1 MELEQ
6 LYYNKFLPFIVDYYK
21 DTLKEA
27 KSGHCMKITGFA
39 FRELKKLIT
48 MLRPI
53 NKDMQVYIIS
63 EEVTGEDFAH
73 PNKIVELRNKNEFPL
88 LALVPTNYRTSSE
101 DSFGDATFQL
111 LDVKGLDYRFY
122 LYLER
127 QVPETQIVT
136 WKLLKAFFDE
146 LKIEWSDRIKY
157 YLFLEENQWDI
168 KAWGNGLY
176 LIGLI
181 PDSKLL
187 EDMSKLSRRL
197 LYNLR
202 CSDLLCNFSINAAD
216 KAMMLPLNP
225 GTIQKDIVVFFREQR
240 AVNDRIDLCQRI
252 YENYPQLNFSG
263 WSIDKLDNPLSNVIV
278 TAELVPGKDPEKELV
293 RDVSGDYVMQI
304 PFGKKSKVK
313 LKITFEPTPQEM
325 PEMKKYAVEIFN
337 YEGFEYLDTIRQAN
351 INSKG
356 KSKTITLNINNAAFD
371 DGTYFLR
378 VHALDADGLILDN
391 DNPFKVTSVQEEW
404 EEFLKQHKDGNKEE
418 LRKQFQREH
427 SVLTVNETMT
437 FTIKNLTIDDSSD
450 DVEVDVT
457 KRNKPDN
464 VLQAYFNYC
473 IEQIRKDETVEI
485 PAPEISEK
493 TEWKEGSLNNTYT
506 FEFGNNAQFAYQ
518 IQIAKKLLELER
530 AFYKH
535 ATQLGYVDAEV
546 SGNPTDSILKDW
558 SFKAIPAEIQINPD
572 LITKRNELFNLIQAS
587 TASESGV
594 VNTFPVYKYAEEIK
608 SYVLAYSEWLHSVID
623 QNPSEEAIVAIQ
635 NIDTVL
641 LRVEMP
647 DGSLNKVK
655 LISPI
660 HPLRLAWLANIF
672 DLFRDWED
680 KTLANPEFKKTWYRN
695 LDYLF
700 MGNLPMEVSPLI
712 LAENAIKVYQ
722 YVGELT
728 FGWGFYAQP
737 TLDPNDVFASESR
750 QLKSYVSSLLN
761 ISREKMIDSDVS
773 FDLVYNHIYNYT
785 RAHRYTRK
793 LVINIFNAGDAN
805 VFADALVKME
815 QLGHI
820 YDYEIRLF
828 ADDSL
833 IQPGEALRQ
842 LINPDSTLSDAA
854 EAFSLASKNRLF
866 PKLRFSVN
874 KISEFISDHKK
885 YQAHLS
891 FLVNPF
897 PVKTGLVR
905 PDRESRSF
913 FLNAVMTRS
922 VVNSTKKD
930 DNTFVWNRY
939 FAEKF
944 IPTPT
949 NEFANDSISLFAN
962 LQFFTGRIISSKP
975 TTALPATCLTL
986 QNQDQMLL
994 SFVHDVSDW
1003 VITFDRNMG
1012 PEFFDLP
1019 NNTGNEMPY
1028 LLDYVPG
1035 QERTGISSFLTTKP
1049 TSEIVGLMQPHF
1061 RKFNIDIQHED
1072 KFKDLLE
1079 DVRTVSSS
1087 ILMQINS
1094 TQNKAFEVLGITF
1107 TKRLLKKKR
1116 WSLLN
1121 ESFMIPID
1129 LHKELFKN
1137 LESQNKERAD
1147 ILLVNL
1153 DVENREIIFQV
1164 IEVKCRQSLSQSSEE
1179 ALEQKM
1185 LSQINNTIEALEE
1198 HFVLE
1203 NRLDRELKTIELA
1216 NLLSFYVKR
1225 SARYGVL
1232 DSEIAEEYLAFLDT
1246 LNDGY
1251 DIRFKRLG
1259 IIYNLAQVEKQRKE
1273 NWPDAS
1279 FYIMGK
1285 PAIDD
1290 ILSDDKSMDTEKLDQ
1305 YDREFLEVFEQSR
1318 KERLLSRRRGQK
1330 EIDDIIRNENEED
1343 KESVKIIV
1351 EVPET
1356 KKTGDDAIV
1365 SDNSHNKLPEYKDND
1380 SEALS
1385 VSDSA
1390 GTQGDNKDTDS
1401 DKGKED
1407 EIVIIDDSMLDEPA
1421 FVLNPKYDILIGDN
1435 KETAQFG
1442 ILGQTAANNRKI
1454 AVDLAGC
1461 NTFSLF
1467 GIQGAG
1473 KSYTIGSVT
1482 EMVLKRFNRVNNLKS
1497 PLASVIFH
1505 YSDSMDYAPEFT
1517 SMVYP
1522 NDEAKQLAM
1531 LKEKYGAEPG
1541 SIEDVVLLA
1550 PESKV
1555 DERKAEYPNIEVH
1568 PIAFDSSELQ
1578 VKDWMFLL
1586 GAMGNDSTYIREL
1599 KLMMRKIRNDL
1610 SLKNIRRGVAS
1621 SSTMSQGQK
1630 GLANQRLNF
1639 AEEYIND
1646 GVKLQDYLKP
1656 GRLII
1661 VDLRDEFI
1669 EKDEAL
1675 GLFVVM
1681 LNIFSSVMQVDGK
1694 AFNKFIVFDE
1704 AHKYM
1709 NNKELVGSITTAIRE
1724 MRHKGV
1730 SIMIASQDPMSLPN
1744 EIIELSSIVILHR
1757 FNSPAWVKH
1766 VQKSI
1771 TPLGSLTASM
1781 MSALKSG
1788 EAYLW
1793 AGKATDENITAHP
1806 IKIEIRPRV
1815 TKHGGDTISA
1825 VK

>member
-6 LYYNKFLPFIVDYYK
+6 QYYNKFLPFIVDYYK
-21 DTLKEA
+21 DTLKDA
-27 KSGHCMKITGFA
+27 KPGHCMKITGFA
-39 FRELKKLIT
+39 FHELKKLIP
-48 MLRPI
+48 MLRPV

-63 EEVTGEDFAH
+63 EEVTGPDFAH

-101 DSFGDATFQL
+101 DSFGDATFKL
-111 LDVKGLDYRFY
+111 LDVKGLDSQFY
-122 LYLER
+122 YYLDQ
-127 QVPETQIVT
+127 QVPDTQYVT
-136 WKLLKAFFDE
+136 WKLLKTFFDE
-146 LKIEWSDRIKY
+146 LKIDWSFRIKY
-157 YLFLEENQWDI
+157 YLFLEENQWNI

-187 EDMSKLSRRL
+187 DDMAKLSRRL
-197 LYNLR
+197 LYNIR
-202 CSDLLCNFSINAAD
+202 CADLLCNFSINAAD

-225 GTIQKDIVVFFREQR
+225 GTIQKDIVIFFREQR

-252 YENYPQLNFSG
+252 YESYPQLNFSE
-263 WSIDKLDNPLSNVIV
+263 WPIDKLDNPLSNVIV
-278 TAELVPGKDPEKELV
+278 TAELMPGKNPEKELV
-293 RDVSGDYVMQI
+293 KDISGDYIIQI
-304 PFGKKSKVK
+304 PYGKKSKVK
-313 LKITFEPTPQEM
+313 VKITFEPTPEEM

-391 DNPFKVTSVQEEW
+391 DNPFKVSSVQEEW
-404 EEFLKQHKDGNKEE
+404 EEFLKLHKDGNKEE
-418 LRKQFQREH
+418 LRKQFQKEH
-427 SVLTVNETMT
+427 SVMTVNETMT
-437 FTIKNLTIDDSSD
+437 FTIKNLTEDDTSD

-473 IEQIRKDETVEI
+473 IEQIRKDETIEL
-485 PAPEISEK
+485 PSPEISEK

-535 ATQLGYVDAEV
+535 ATQLGHVDAEV

-558 SFKAIPAEIQINPD
+558 SFKTIPADIQINPD
-572 LITKRNELFNLIQAS
+572 LITKRNELFNLIQGS

-594 VNTFPVYKYAEEIK
+594 VNTFPVYKYSEYIK

-623 QNPSEEAIVAIQ
+623 QNPSDEAIVAIQ

-647 DGSLNKVK
+647 DGSINKVK

-660 HPLRLAWLANIF
+660 HPLRLAWLANIY
-672 DLFRDWED
+672 DLFRDWEE
-680 KTLANPEFKKTWYRN
+680 KTLANPEYKKTWYHN

-700 MGNLPMEVSPLI
+700 MGNLPMEVSPLV
-712 LAENAIKVYQ
+712 LVENALKEFQ

-737 TLDPNDVFASESR
+737 TLDSSDVFASESR

-785 RAHRYTRK
+785 RAHKYTKK

-815 QLGHI
+815 QQGYI

-842 LINPDSTLSDAA
+842 LINPDNTLSDAA

-874 KISEFISDHKK
+874 SILDFIKDHKK

-897 PVKTGLVR
+897 PVKTGLVQ

-913 FLNAVMTRS
+913 FLNAVMCRS

-930 DNTFVWNRY
+930 DNTFVWSRY
-939 FAEKF
+939 FAEKS
-944 IPTPT
+944 IPSPT

-962 LQFFTGRIISSKP
+962 LQYFTGKIISSKA
-975 TTALPATCLTL
+975 TTSLPATCLSL

-1003 VITFDRNMG
+1003 VVTFDRNMG
-1012 PEFFDLP
+1012 PEFYDLP
-1019 NNTGNEMPY
+1019 NTTGSEMPY

-1049 TSEIVGLMQPHF
+1049 TSEIIGLMQPHF
-1061 RKFNIDIQHED
+1061 RKFNIDIQQED

-1216 NLLSFYVKR
+1216 SLLSFYVRR

-1232 DSEIAEEYLAFLDT
+1232 DNEIAQEYLAFLDT

-1290 ILSDDKSMDTEKLDQ
+1290 ILSDDKSMDTDKLDQ
-1305 YDREFLEVFEQSR
+1305 YDKEFLEVFEESR

-1330 EIDDIIRNENEED
+1330 EIDDIIKDEHKEED
-1343 KESVKIIV
+1343 EDSVKIIV
-1351 EVPET
+1351 NVTE
-1356 KKTGDDAIV
+1356 DD
-1365 SDNSHNKLPEYKDND
+1365 KDND
-1380 SEALS
+1380 KSENKNDLTTQPDDKDDIAS
-1385 VSDSA
+1385 VSSSQNTKETDDKESKVTT
-1390 GTQGDNKDTDS
+1390 GIDKD
-1401 DKGKED
+1401 KED
-1407 EIVIIDDSMLDEPA
+1407 VIIDDSVFDNPIY
-1421 FVLNPKYDILIGDN
+1421 FVDPNYDIMIGDN

-1442 ILGQTAANNRKI
+1442 ILGKTIANNRKI

-1461 NTFSLF
+1461 NTISLF
-1467 GIQGAG
+1467 GVQGAG
-1473 KSYTIGSVT
+1473 KSYTIGTVT
-1482 EMVLKRFNRVNNLKS
+1482 EMVLKRFSNVNNLKA

-1522 NDEAKQLAM
+1522 NDEARQLAM
-1531 LKEKYGAEPG
+1531 LREKYGAEPD
-1541 SIEDVVLLA
+1541 SIKDVILLA

-1555 DERKAEYPNIEVH
+1555 DERKAEYPDIEVH
-1568 PIAFDSSELQ
+1568 PIGFDSNELQ

-1586 GAMGNDSTYIREL
+1586 GAIGNDSTYIREL
-1599 KLMMRKIRNDL
+1599 KLLMRKIRNDL

-1621 SSTMSQGQK
+1621 SSTMTQGQK
-1630 GLANQRLNF
+1630 GLATQRLNF

-1646 GVKLQDYLKP
+1646 GIKLQDFLKP

-1771 TPLGSLTASM
+1771 TPLGSLTPSM
-1781 MSALKSG
+1781 MSGLKSG

>member
-1 MELEQ
+1 MELKQ
-6 LYYNKFLPFIVDYYK
+6 LYYDKFLPFIVDYYK

-27 KSGHCMKITGFA
+27 KPGHCMKITGFA
-39 FRELKKLIT
+39 FHELKKLIS
-48 MLRPI
+48 MLRPV

-122 LYLER
+122 LYLEQ
-127 QVPETQIVT
+127 QVPETQAVT
-136 WKLLKAFFDE
+136 WNLLKAFFDD
-146 LKIEWSDRIKY
+146 LKIDWSFRIQY

-168 KAWGNGLY
+168 NAWGNGLY

-187 EDMSKLSRRL
+187 EDLSKLKRRL
-197 LYNLR
+197 LYNIR
-202 CSDLLCNFSINAAD
+202 CAELLCNFSINAAD

-225 GTIQKDIVVFFREQR
+225 GTIQKDIVIFFREQR

-252 YENYPQLNFSG
+252 YDSYPQLNFSE
-263 WSIDKLDNPLSNVIV
+263 WAIDKLDNPLSNVVV

-293 RDVSGDYVMQI
+293 RDVSGDYIMQI
-304 PFGKKSKVK
+304 PHGKKSKVK
-313 LKITFEPTPQEM
+313 VKITFEPTPEEM

-351 INSKG
+351 INSKS

-404 EEFLKQHKDGNKEE
+404 EEFLKLHPDGNKEE

-427 SVLTVNETMT
+427 SVMTVNETMT
-437 FTIKNLTIDDSSD
+437 FTIKNLTEDDSSD

-473 IEQIRKDETVEI
+473 IEQIRKDETVEL

-558 SFKAIPAEIQINPD
+558 SFKAIPADIQINPE
-572 LITKRNELFNLIQAS
+572 LITKRNELFNLIQGS
-587 TASESGV
+587 TVSESGV

-623 QNPSEEAIVAIQ
+623 QKPSDEAIVAIQ

-647 DGSLNKVK
+647 DGSVNKVK

-672 DLFRDWED
+672 DLFRDWEE
-680 KTLANPEFKKTWYRN
+680 KTLANPEFKKSWYHN

-712 LAENAIKVYQ
+712 LVENALKEFQ

-815 QLGHI
+815 QQGHI

-842 LINPDSTLSDAA
+842 LINPDNSLSDAA

-866 PKLRFSVN
+866 PKLRFSIN
-874 KISEFISDHKK
+874 SITSFIKDHKK

-897 PVKTGLVR
+897 PVKTGLVQ

-913 FLNAVMTRS
+913 FLNAVMCRS
-922 VVNSTKKD
+922 VVSSNKRD
-930 DNTFVWNRY
+930 DNTFVWSRY

-962 LQFFTGRIISSKP
+962 LQYFTGKIISSKA
-975 TTALPATCLTL
+975 TTALPATCLSL

-1003 VITFDRNMG
+1003 VVTFDRNMG
-1012 PEFFDLP
+1012 PEFYDLP
-1019 NNTGNEMPY
+1019 NTTGSEMPY

-1049 TSEIVGLMQPHF
+1049 TSEIIGLMQPHF

-1137 LESQNKERAD
+1137 LESQNRERAD

-1153 DVENREIIFQV
+1153 DVEKREIIFQV

-1216 NLLSFYVKR
+1216 NLLSFYVRR

-1232 DSEIAEEYLAFLDT
+1232 DNEIAEEYLAFLDT

-1251 DIRFKRLG
+1251 EIRFKRLG

-1290 ILSDDKSMDTEKLDQ
+1290 ILSDDTSMDTDKLDKF
-1305 YDREFLEVFEQSR
+1305 DKEFLEVFEESR
-1318 KERLLSRRRGQK
+1318 KERLLSRRRGQR
-1330 EIDDIIRNENEED
+1330 EIDDIIKDEQKED
-1343 KESVKIIV
+1343 KDSVKIIV
-1351 EVPET
+1351 DIHET
-1356 KKTGDDAIV
+1356 KDNEDESIKIDVASSKQEDQVEENRDDGDKIIA
-1365 SDNSHNKLPEYKDND
+1365 DN
-1380 SEALS
+1380 
-1385 VSDSA
+1385 
-1390 GTQGDNKDTDS
+1390 TDVPD
-1401 DKGKED
+1401 DKGMITILPPEHD
-1407 EIVIIDDSMLDEPA
+1407 PEIVYYLD
-1421 FVLNPKYDILIGDN
+1421 PKYDIMVGDN

-1442 ILGQTAANNRKI
+1442 ILGKTIANNRKI
-1454 AVDLAGC
+1454 AIDLAGC
-1461 NTFSLF
+1461 NTISLF
-1467 GIQGAG
+1467 GVQGAG
-1473 KSYTIGSVT
+1473 KSYTIGTVT
-1482 EMVLKRFNRVNNLKS
+1482 EMVLKRFSNVNNLKA

-1522 NDEAKQLAM
+1522 NDEARQLAM

-1541 SIEDVVLLA
+1541 SIKDVILLA

-1555 DERKAEYPNIEVH
+1555 DDRKAEYPDIEVH
-1568 PIAFDSSELQ
+1568 SIGFDSSELQ

-1599 KLMMRKIRNDL
+1599 KLLMRKIRNDL

-1621 SSTMSQGQK
+1621 SPTMSQGQK

-1646 GVKLQDYLKP
+1646 GEKLQDYLKP

-1681 LNIFSSVMQVDGK
+1681 LNIFSGVMQVDGK

-1771 TPLGSLTASM
+1771 TPLGSLTPSM